1 MKTSWMKRQQYLGY
15 LFIGPNMVGVMLFY
29 CASLVFVLS
38 HVYGLQIYELGHE
51 VRGTGQYSKMLG
63 DEVFYISIKNT
74 LFFLL
79 SVPVSIGLAFIV
91 AVVLNR
97 SVYLKS
103 RSAPYISC
111 LTSPVASPSP
121 SYGSLLFH
129 PNNGPINGILKSF
142 GITNPRD
149 GCPPWIPPCMP
160 STSSGS
166 GLCSAIT

>member
-103 RSAPYISC
+103 APRLIFHALHHQWRRRRLRMDRCSIRITARSTESSSRSA
-111 LTSPVASPSP
+111 
-121 SYGSLLFH
+121 
-129 PNNGPINGILKSF
+129 
-142 GITNPRD
+142 
-149 GCPPWIPPCMP
+149 
-160 STSSGS
+160 
-166 GLCSAIT
+166 